1 MQLTRRAFLVLL
13 AAAAGTA
20 RGAPAERERLA
31 DFERLW
37 SAIDE
42 GYAYFGTAGRA
53 EWRAAREAWRP
64 KARAARS
71 REEFAAAL
79 EGLLARLREDHLW
92 ISVRPPNAPRRVP
105 GETDIWAAWRGDSAV
120 IEAVRTYGEADVAG
134 IRPGHV
140 VRSVAG
146 LPAAL
151 AVRDLLATREAP
163 PASRDWALRHVLAG
177 PRNGVLRVEV
187 ADVRGGQT
195 FEIERKAGAA
205 STNGPTLIGRRVG
218 EGRDLGYIRLK
229 APLSEPALP
238 GRFEGAMNY
247 LRDTRAM
254 ILDLRDMAGPFDDA
268 ARARAGTLAILG
280 RFARRTLP
288 WQSRESRTGE
298 RHIDSVDPLPQA
310 YAAPLVVLV
319 DRWTAGEGEAL
330 AAGLQAVAGARLAG
344 TRMAGLRGELREV
357 KLQHAGIAV
366 RFPAEKAFHPDGT
379 PRESLR
385 PAILVDLA
393 APQGGPGDPI
403 LYQALKLLEK

>member
-1 MQLTRRAFLVLL
+1 
-13 AAAAGTA
+13 
-20 RGAPAERERLA
+20 
-31 DFERLW
+31 
-37 SAIDE
+37 
-42 GYAYFGTAGRA
+42 
-53 EWRAAREAWRP
+53 
-64 KARAARS
+64 
-71 REEFAAAL
+71 
-79 EGLLARLREDHLW
+79 
-92 ISVRPPNAPRRVP
+92 
-105 GETDIWAAWRGDSAV
+105 
-120 IEAVRTYGEADVAG
+120 
-134 IRPGHV
+134 
-140 VRSVAG
+140 
-146 LPAAL
+146 
-151 AVRDLLATREAP
+151 
-163 PASRDWALRHVLAG
+163 
-177 PRNGVLRVEV
+177 
-187 ADVRGGQT
+187 
-195 FEIERKAGAA
+195 
-205 STNGPTLIGRRVG
+205 
-218 EGRDLGYIRLK
+218 
-229 APLSEPALP
+229 
-238 GRFEGAMNY
+238 MNY

-268 ARARAGTLAILG
+268 ARARATTLVILG

-298 RHIDSVDPLPQA
+298 RHVDSVDPLPQA

-366 RFPAEKAFHPDGT
+366 RFPAEKSFHPDGT